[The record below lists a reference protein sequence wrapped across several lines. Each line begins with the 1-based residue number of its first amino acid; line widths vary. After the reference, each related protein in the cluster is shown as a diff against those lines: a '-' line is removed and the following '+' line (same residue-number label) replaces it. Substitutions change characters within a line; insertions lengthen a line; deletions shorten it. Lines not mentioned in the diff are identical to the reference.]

1 MESNTMEIRGKYS
14 LDMIE
19 GEIIIYQTSKS
30 NISEYIKHILGEK
43 ELNENNTKI
52 SDKYILQ
59 LETEKLP
66 EKR

>member
-1 MESNTMEIRGKYS
+1 MEIRGKYS

-59 LETEKLP
+59 LETEKFA
-66 EKR
+66 

>member
-1 MESNTMEIRGKYS
+1 MEIRGKYS

-30 NISEYIKHILGEK
+30 NISEYIKHILGVE

-52 SDKYILQ
+52 SDKYILR
-59 LETEKLP
+59 LETEKFA
-66 EKR
+66 

>member
-1 MESNTMEIRGKYS
+1 MEIRGKYS

-30 NISEYIKHILGEK
+30 NISEYIKHILGEE

-52 SDKYILQ
+52 SDKFTLR
-59 LETEKLP
+59 LKAEKFA
-66 EKR
+66 

>member
-1 MESNTMEIRGKYS
+1 MEIRGKYS

-30 NISEYIKHILGEK
+30 NISEYIKHILGVE

-52 SDKYILQ
+52 SDKYILR
-59 LETEKLP
+59 LEMEKFA
-66 EKR
+66 